1 LGNIPRHAQS
11 PGDYFQKPK
20 NGSQLGATPPPL
32 IPLPGN
38 TLQNLKEVAQTM
50 QKVMHI

>member
-11 PGDYFQKPK
+11 PGDYFQKPMD
-20 NGSQLGATPPPL
+20 GSQLGTTPKAP

-38 TLQNLKEVAQTM
+38 TLRKLKEVAQTM
-50 QKVMHI
+50 QMVMQI